1 MAGALTQTILTHDPN
16 FGRLGREI
24 ARFANHTQRF
34 VRASQTFRDALQ
46 DACEWSNGVATL
58 AETPVDV
65 RAAFDAIDNFARK
78 RRKNRAHLAGAFFA
92 HHYLRQQAESS
103 RRLLRASF
111 QADPSQRLQLCR
123 EVYIESGA
131 MRRAW
136 VGALLEKSLRA
147 LAPDLSPTQYV
158 ALNVGALTDHEDVD
172 LAVMVADAEA
182 QEALA
187 RGFAGV
193 AKTFVRFASKIQMF
207 LTEGFAQPTAGGLLS
222 EYGQLLEDPARNV
235 VSATQLLGA
244 QLLCGNE
251 ELFDQLRQEV
261 TSKYFAGTGNPLI
274 HEGYLRALMAEL
286 KAHLR
291 HETAPGVL
299 APKREVYVPAK
310 LACTGARIISNVDT
324 PLVPLALEQLAQLDP
339 ALSETYEELADVF
352 VQVEVLRALV
362 FLYVFAGDELALSD
376 EVGRTA
382 IRRVALL
389 FGLGE
394 SARRTPE
401 DRLLGTYV
409 DLRSRASTA
418 VKLLS
423 RGFERHLERV
433 STFRRVVD
441 VERGDGKGPPSIVRH
456 LLDALERHRGSV
468 FWDDV
473 VDLIT
478 GSPERRTRFLS
489 EVESLNEEAKRDV
502 ARRYITLMVDDAAPL
517 IEFLVFL
524 ATRGSEESETPQV
537 FWDALLD
544 SLSAPGATDAFLER
558 LVVESKTEAL
568 FRLATAYPPQR
579 VASFADFIEQQD
591 PTMRSARAVRTLR
604 SVVYLVHHRS
614 NAIGRIANRV
624 LARTPEFLRRLGD
637 TRRLKALSNDIL
649 ESAALEPDPR
659 NQIEILGDSFDV
671 AVLRAS
677 LVGILEGAP
686 SARDH
691 EFTGAVDRYVRELF
705 KACFREVRQ
714 RSPMFEFYRPGFG
727 VALFATGGY
736 GRGEAFGGDFDY
748 IAVVDA
754 ADGGLRKFFGKVLQR
769 MSMEMTRR
777 GLHPHNRHT
786 DLFNSWAVSV
796 PELVEH
802 MKTRE
807 AESFIDEAE
816 VVEARFC
823 LGDAALAQAFTEQV
837 KGLVLGP
844 HRRLFIRDVLDE
856 IRNRRPWVPEAL
868 NLKEGRGGLRELHLL
883 FLAVRAFARTD
894 GPFMAASIDHVEP
907 LLPGHREDLEFLV
920 SAHHELRRFRE
931 LYRLS
936 VAFDD
941 ELQVERLE
949 EVARD
954 LAPLRRAGVRGSI
967 LARIEHLMREVSSAT
982 ERVSAA
988 ILRAL
993 SKET

>member
-1 MAGALTQTILTHDPN
+1 VAGALTQTILTHDPN

-34 VRASQTFRDALQ
+34 VRASQNFRDQLQ
-46 DACEWSNGVATL
+46 DACEWSDGVAPL
-58 AETPVDV
+58 SEAPVDV

-78 RRKNRAHLAGAFFA
+78 RRENRANLAGAYFA
-92 HHYLRQQAESS
+92 HHYLRQQAMSS

-111 QADPSQRLQLCR
+111 QADPKLRLQVCR

-131 MRRAW
+131 IRRAW

-147 LAPDLSPTQYV
+147 LAPDLAPNRYV

-172 LAVMVADAEA
+172 LAVVVADPDA

-244 QLLCGNE
+244 QVLCGNE
-251 ELFDQLRQEV
+251 ELFEQLREEV
-261 TSKYFAGTGNPLI
+261 TSKYFAGTGNPI
-274 HEGYLRALMAEL
+274 VHEGYLRALMAEL
-286 KAHLR
+286 KVHLR
-291 HETAPGVL
+291 QAPVPGVL
-299 APKREVYVPAK
+299 APKREIYVPSK
-310 LACTGARIISNVDT
+310 LACTGARVIANVDT
-324 PLVPLALEQLAQLDP
+324 PLVPLALEQLGQLDP
-339 ALSETYEELADVF
+339 ALSDTYDELSDVF
-352 VQVEVLRALV
+352 VQIEVLRALM
-362 FLYVFAGDELALSD
+362 FLYVFSGDEIVLSD
-376 EVGRTA
+376 DVGRVA
-382 IRRVALL
+382 VRRVALL

-409 DLRSRASTA
+409 DLRSRASAA
-418 VKLLS
+418 VKILS
-423 RGFERHLERV
+423 RGFERHLERI

-441 VERGDGKGPPSIVRH
+441 LERNDGKAPPNIVHH

-478 GSPERRTRFLS
+478 GSPERRTRFLE
-489 EVESLNEEAKRDV
+489 EVETLSEDEKRDV
-502 ARRYITLMVDDAAPL
+502 ARRYVTLMVDDAAPL

-524 ATRGSEESETPQV
+524 ATRGGDGSQTPEV
-537 FWDALLD
+537 FWQALRER
-544 SLSAPGATDAFLER
+544 LSGPGATDAFLER
-558 LVVESKTEAL
+558 LDVDAKSEAL

-579 VASFADFIEQQD
+579 ISNFADFIEQQD

-614 NAIGRIANRV
+614 NAIGRITNRV

-649 ESAALEPDPR
+649 ESAAREPDPR

-691 EFTGAVDRYVRELF
+691 EFTEAVDRYVRELF

-748 IAVVDA
+748 IAVVEAEDR
-754 ADGGLRKFFGKVLQR
+754 GLRKFFGKVLQR

-796 PELVEH
+796 PELAAH
-802 MKTRE
+802 MKGRGP
-807 AESFIDEAE
+807 ESFIDEAE

-823 LGDAALAQAFTEQV
+823 LGDAALAQAFKEEI
-837 KGLVLGP
+837 KGLILGP
-844 HRRLFIRDVLDE
+844 HRGPFIRDVLNE
-856 IRNRRPWVPEAL
+856 IRDRRPWVPEAL

-883 FLAVRAFARTD
+883 FLAIRVFARTD
-894 GPFMAASIDHVEP
+894 GPFKAASIDHVEP
-907 LLPGHREDLEFLV
+907 LLPGSREDLEFLV

-941 ELQVERLE
+941 HLDPAKLE
-949 EVARD
+949 EVAKD
-954 LAPLRRAGVRGSI
+954 LAPLRRAGIRGSI
-967 LARIEHLMREVSSAT
+967 RERIDHLMREVSSAT
-982 ERVSAA
+982 ERVSASIARA
-988 ILRAL
+988 IA
-993 SKET
+993 KEA